1 MTERQHRSK
10 SPSPGVAR
18 GPLRGLWRLLGLIL
32 MAGSACQA
40 PHLADRPPGRPADF
54 ARERAPEEVPG
65 PGAKADKFQEPGGNL
80 TLSEALSLA
89 LVRNPELTAYSWR
102 IRESEARALQAKL
115 LPNPRLEGEI
125 EDFGGSGDF
134 DDFEESESTIALS
147 QLVELGG
154 KRARRLRVAELGS
167 TLAAWD
173 FESKRLMV
181 LTQTT
186 QAFIQ
191 VLASQERLA
200 LSRQSLDLAEQ
211 VLRSASERVLAGKS
225 SPLEET
231 RARIIVSKS
240 QIAVERARRGLSAAR
255 VRLVSSWG
263 SDTPRFDSVEGQ
275 LESIQPAPAFE
286 DMAIWVSENPEL
298 ARWVV
303 EISERRARIDLA
315 KAQAVP
321 DVTLRGGVKLLS
333 GDDDTAFVVG
343 LSLPL
348 PFFDRNQG
356 KIQEAQFS
364 ELTAREEQ
372 RAAELRVRTRLFSA
386 FEALRSSHF
395 AATSLQSDVVPAAT
409 QVFTSVQEAFR
420 EGKLSYLDVLDAER
434 TLFEVRDEYIQA
446 LASYHEAR
454 AAVEGLLGRSL
465 ESLAS
470 IREERNQE

>member
-1 MTERQHRSK
+1 MTERHHRQNC
-10 SPSPGVAR
+10 PSPDVAR
-18 GPLRGLWRLLGLIL
+18 GSLRGLWGLLGLTL
-32 MAGSACQA
+32 MAGNACQA
-40 PHLADRPPGRPADF
+40 PHLADRPSVRTDAD
-54 ARERAPEEVPG
+54 ERSPEKVPDA
-65 PGAKADKFQEPGGNL
+65 GAKAATFEEPGGNL

-89 LVRNPELTAYSWR
+89 LVRNPELAAFSWR
-102 IRESEARALQAKL
+102 VRESEARALQAEL

-147 QLVELGG
+147 QLVEFGG

-186 QAFIQ
+186 QAFVD

-200 LSRQSLDLAEQ
+200 LSQRSLDLAEQ

-240 QIAVERARRGLSAAR
+240 RIAVERARRGLNGAR

-263 SDTPRFDSVEGQ
+263 SDTPRFDAVEGQ
-275 LESIQPAPAFE
+275 LESIEPAPAFE
-286 DMAIWVSENPEL
+286 NMVMWVSENPDV
-298 ARWVV
+298 ARWVA
-303 EISERRARIDLA
+303 EISDRQARIDLA
-315 KAQAVP
+315 KARAVP
-321 DVTLRGGVKLLS
+321 DVTVRGGVKLLG

-343 LSLPL
+343 LSFPL

-356 KIQEAQFS
+356 GIQEAQFS
-364 ELTAREEQ
+364 EAKAREEQ

-386 FEALRSSHF
+386 FEALQSSHF
-395 AATSLQSDVVPAAT
+395 AATSLQTDVVPAAT
-409 QVFTSVQEAFR
+409 QVFTSVREAFS

-434 TLFEVRDEYIQA
+434 TLFDVRDEYIQA

-465 ESLAS
+465 ESLTTT
-470 IREERNQE
+470 NQE